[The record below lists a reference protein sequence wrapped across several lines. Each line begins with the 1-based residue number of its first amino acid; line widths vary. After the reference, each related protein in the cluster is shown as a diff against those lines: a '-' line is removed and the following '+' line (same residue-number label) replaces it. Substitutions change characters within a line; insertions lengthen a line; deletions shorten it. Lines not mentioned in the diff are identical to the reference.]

1 VTEPRIIQNFVGY
14 TAILVSD
21 DREAVGLLG
30 SALEKLGL
38 TIVEPELGGGRTIV
52 GQDALAGDCVVFVD
66 ADYGAGIELPVS
78 AAQQV
83 PLVPVIGLVGIAAPS
98 RLKSLV
104 QLGSTAT
111 IRKPIHGGYT
121 YAALFVGINEF
132 RRRRALAEKVEEL
145 ERRRRGRKYLVKA
158 ILRVMQMQHCDED
171 EAYERLRRESMGQRL
186 GLEDFCETFVRG
198 FPDADDAG
206 GQEQGRKR
214 ADTAP

>member
-1 VTEPRIIQNFVGY
+1 MTEPRIIQNFVGY
-14 TAILVSD
+14 TAILVSE
-21 DREAVGLLG
+21 DREAVTLLG
-30 SALEKLGL
+30 SALQKLGL
-38 TIVEPELGGGRTIV
+38 AVVEPELGGGRALV
-52 GQDALAGDCVVFVD
+52 GNDALAGDCVVFVD
-66 ADYGAGIELPVS
+66 TDYGVGIELPVS
-78 AAQQV
+78 SQEV

-111 IRKPIHGGYT
+111 IRKPIHGGYA

-132 RRRRALAEKVEEL
+132 RRRRALAERVEEL
-145 ERRRRGRKYLVKA
+145 ERRRGGRKYLVKA
-158 ILRVMQMQHCDED
+158 ILRVMRTQHCDED
-171 EAYERLRRESMGQRL
+171 EAYERLRRESMRQRL

-206 GQEQGRKR
+206 GQKQGRKR